1 MLLILNKKYFISFLG
16 FIIETNSSLMIK
28 DEEGNPQRMII
39 LQKPIPLDQLDIEYE
54 DDTYKCVA
62 ENKNVSKVNDAINL
76 KKNLKKELVCF
87 DDIVTLK
94 EHFNVST
101 NIKGKRVNDSD
112 NDVLLI
118 KNDAIGNDDEK
129 QNDLEICSN
138 LRVSEQIKNELK
150 ENSTM
155 ILKESSSLYT
165 LECKEKATKQN
176 KVDINEKD
184 SSKPGVS
191 GEPKME
197 KKNKMTI
204 LNKPIP
210 LDSLQCNVKEDE
222 FPFTVRLIKNNKSI
236 RSKEQNCKEFRQ
248 WQQNALII
256 FEFSHVYPFI
266 HATSKYK
273 CMVCYKL
280 FLEAHLL
287 KVHIDNEHT
296 IADLKEKLTIQVKD
310 KNLKVDVSSLR
321 CKICSVTLPTLDEL
335 KIHLKNHGKDIN
347 IAFKDNIIPFKLN
360 ENKFDCQI
368 CIATY
373 PKLRLLVKHMN
384 SNHFNNFSCEYCGS
398 QFVSLRLLKSH
409 LQSHEIGSFPCS
421 KCSKV
426 FKSAVYRSNHI
437 RVTHLKHLLRICPYC
452 PERFNSN
459 YNRTKHIRIA
469 HKPNTELFKCE
480 TCGKGFD
487 LKYHLRLHIRS
498 VHLQER
504 NFECNVCHLR
514 FFNNYTLS
522 RHTKT
527 HTGDYQFK
535 CQVCGKGYSTK
546 FRLREHC
553 KTHNVICYTCGADC
567 RDHDSL
573 TAHVREVHG
582 GV

>member
-1 MLLILNKKYFISFLG
+1 
-16 FIIETNSSLMIK
+16 MIK
-28 DEEGNPQRMII
+28 DDDGNLQRMIV

-54 DDTYKCVA
+54 DNTYKCVRKN
-62 ENKNVSKVNDAINL
+62 ENVTKAYDEMNCKENSSVNQEPVYFEEKITLLKQSNLSTNTKRKRVKENNDHDKDLVHISNDAIEYDVEYL
-76 KKNLKKELVCF
+76 K
-87 DDIVTLK
+87 
-94 EHFNVST
+94 
-101 NIKGKRVNDSD
+101 
-112 NDVLLI
+112 
-118 KNDAIGNDDEK
+118 DEK
-129 QNDLEICSN
+129 QNKVNTKASSN
-138 LRVSEQIKNELK
+138 LGVSKHIKVELK
-150 ENSTM
+150 KNNKM
-155 ILKESSSLYT
+155 ILKEPIALHT
-165 LECKEKATKQN
+165 LQCNEDVTTQN
-176 KVDINEKD
+176 PVNTNEKVA
-184 SSKPGVS
+184 SKPGVS
-191 GEPKME
+191 RERKIE
-197 KKNKMTI
+197 KKTKMTI
-204 LNKPIP
+204 LKKPIS
-210 LDSLQCNVKEDE
+210 LDSLQCDIKEDE
-222 FPFTVRLIKNNKSI
+222 FPFTVRLIKSHKSL
-236 RSKEQNCKEFRQ
+236 RSKEQNCKEFLQ

-256 FEFSHVYPFI
+256 FEYSHVYPFI

-273 CMVCYKL
+273 CIVCYKL

-287 KVHIDNEHT
+287 KIHIDNEHT
-296 IADLKEKLTIQVKD
+296 IADLKDKLTIQVKD
-310 KNLKVDVSSLR
+310 KNLKVDVSVLR
-321 CKICSVTLPTLDEL
+321 CKICSTTLPNLDEL
-335 KIHLKNHGKDIN
+335 KIHLKNHDKDIN
-347 IAFKDNIIPFKLN
+347 ICFKDNIIPFKLN
-360 ENKFDCQI
+360 GKQFDCQI
-368 CIATY
+368 CTVTY

-384 SNHFNNFSCEYCGS
+384 SSHFNNFSCEYCGS

-421 KCSKV
+421 KCNKV

-522 RHTKT
+522 RHMKT

-553 KTHNVICYTCGADC
+553 KTHNVVCYSCGTDC
-567 RDHDSL
+567 RDHESL
-573 TAHVREVHG
+573 TAHVNEVHG

>member
-1 MLLILNKKYFISFLG
+1 
-16 FIIETNSSLMIK
+16 MIR
-28 DEEGNPQRMII
+28 DDDGNLQCMII
-39 LQKPIPLDQLDIEYE
+39 LQKPIPLDELDIEYE
-54 DDTYKCVA
+54 DNAYKCDTKN
-62 ENKNVSKVNDAINL
+62 ENASKVYDEINFKEKPC
-76 KKNLKKELVCF
+76 KKSEPVCS
-87 DDIVTLK
+87 DEKVTLK
-94 EHFNVST
+94 EQFNSST
-101 NIKGKRVNDSD
+101 STKRKRAKENIDQD
-112 NDVLLI
+112 NDLLHI
-118 KNDAIGNDDEK
+118 KNDDVENDIEFKEDEK
-129 QNDLEICSN
+129 QNKVNTKVRSN
-138 LRVSEQIKNELK
+138 FAVSEQNKADVKKNKKMSLKEPIALCSLQCNEEVTMQNPGNKNE
-150 ENSTM
+150 
-155 ILKESSSLYT
+155 
-165 LECKEKATKQN
+165 
-176 KVDINEKD
+176 KVA
-184 SSKPGVS
+184 SKPGVS
-191 GEPKME
+191 VKRKIE
-197 KKNKMTI
+197 KRNKMTV
-204 LNKPIP
+204 LKKPIP
-210 LDSLQCNVKEDE
+210 LDSLQCDIKEDE
-222 FPFTVRLIKNNKSI
+222 FPFTVRLIKSNKSL
-236 RSKEQNCKEFRQ
+236 RSKEQNCKEFGQ

-256 FEFSHVYPFI
+256 FEYSHVYPFI

-287 KVHIDNEHT
+287 KIHIDNEHT
-296 IADLKEKLTIQVKD
+296 VADLKDKLTMQVKD
-310 KNLKVDVSSLR
+310 KNLKVDVSMLR
-321 CKICSVTLPTLDEL
+321 CKICSATLTNLDEL
-335 KIHLKNHGKDIN
+335 KIHLKNHGKDVN
-347 IAFKDNIIPFKLN
+347 LGFRDNIIPFKLN
-360 ENKFDCQI
+360 GKQFDCQI
-368 CIATY
+368 CAATY

-384 SNHFNNFSCEYCGS
+384 SSHFNNFSCEYCGS

-421 KCSKV
+421 KCNKV

-469 HKPNTELFKCE
+469 HNPNTELFKCE

-522 RHTKT
+522 RHMKT

-553 KTHNVICYTCGADC
+553 KTHNAVCYSCGTDC

-573 TAHVREVHG
+573 AAHVNEVHG